1 MHAGRRGY
9 LGENGMRP
17 GEVVTERF
25 EILRSAGSGGM
36 GVVYQAH
43 DRQTDRAVALKV
55 LIEREEGLTD
65 RFAEE
70 IELLSALDHPHIVG
84 YVSNGFTNDGAPYL
98 VMPWLE
104 GQDLEAR
111 LRAGPLSIDETLTIA
126 QCVADAL
133 ACLHGRGLVHR
144 DLKPSNLFL
153 PEGRLDR
160 VKVIDLGIARSTI
173 PTRPLTMSGILMGT
187 PGFIAPEQA
196 RGEREIAPT
205 VDVFALGCVLF
216 ECLTGKRLFGGSHV
230 MAVLAKILLEEPPR
244 ARELRPDVPEGLDAL
259 IHKMVAKDPARRP
272 RDGAELAQ
280 WLEAMRDAPPGS
292 TRSLAPA
299 SLTANEQRVVTVV
312 VAVLPASR
320 GAPTYGVDATRT
332 SADPFRASSS
342 RFGVRV
348 HPLAEGIAIALAPDG
363 YSAVDQASLLARFG
377 HHVMEAFPGAA
388 VALATGSA
396 VTGARLPVGEAIDRG
411 VTMVRAAAPG
421 RGVHLDDVSARLI
434 TSRFDVHRE
443 GGRIFLD
450 DERVSLD
457 PTRPLLGK
465 PTSCVGRDG
474 EFAILEASFAE
485 CTDGGGPK
493 VLLVTAPAGTGKSR
507 LRHEFVRRLRA
518 ASTIAPRVLQCHGDP
533 LHIATPYAQ
542 IAQAVRHAAGL
553 HEREPPSVVREKLA
567 AHLGEL
573 VPPGDVDRIADF
585 LGEMVGA
592 SFDDDGRLRLRAARQ
607 NAEAMADQ
615 VRLAFEDV
623 LRAWCRKQPVILVLE
638 ELHWGDPATV
648 KILDGALRKLEGEPL
663 LVLAMARPEVHERFP
678 GLWKNRH
685 VTEIRLPPLA
695 QRACMKLVREIMG
708 ENAVAED
715 VRRIIERCEGN
726 AFYLEELIR
735 AAAERP
741 PANGNARPPTPRHD
755 ELPETVIAVAQARLE
770 RLDPM
775 ARKVLRAASILGDT
789 FWLEGV
795 CALVGERPAALGPS
809 FDALIEHEAIA
820 LSEQPRF
827 AGVREYAFRHALLRG
842 AAYATLTDGD
852 RALGHRLAAQWLERV
867 DEDREVIA
875 IHWLEGGERRR
886 AGAAFAAAGE
896 ALWSRAQAE
905 AAARCAVRSLLLGD
919 LPAEGPEAISARVRL
934 LDDAVETTRRI
945 DARDVM
951 DGLERYVSIPDEA
964 RASGALQT
972 VVHVALDRAIEA
984 LRGIEDASTLSIV
997 LARGG
1002 CALAALSDFKEARR
1016 LLDEATALAED
1027 DGPRLWHAHY
1037 ASAKAAFW
1045 AGEYG
1050 SVVELLSSVVLP
1062 TDPRERVDMLLFLAT
1077 ATVAVLGP
1085 EGLDRGLAHVTRA
1098 ESLLD
1103 AGDEDPVAQVHC
1115 AKARVTCFYFAGQHA
1130 KAAEAA
1136 EAAVLLSR
1144 RAGLR
1149 YEECIHL
1156 HNVGELTLR
1165 QGQLDRAREALVAST
1180 EIARDIGAERIH
1192 LHNEA
1197 LIAFLDGRAARL
1209 EELAQGFRDVGNAF
1223 HELHA
1228 RYWLGHLLASRGE
1241 ANARRELASARELA
1255 RELQVRAMADDCT
1268 KLLDALPADA

>member
-1 MHAGRRGY
+1 
-9 LGENGMRP
+9 MRP
-17 GEVVTERF
+17 GDVVAERF
-25 EILRSAGSGGM
+25 EVLRSAGSGGM
-36 GVVYQAH
+36 GVVYRAH
-43 DRQTDRAVALKV
+43 DRKTDRAVALKV

-70 IELLSALDHPHIVG
+70 IELLSAFDHPHIVG
-84 YVSNGFTNDGAPYL
+84 YVTHGFTQEGAPYL

-111 LRAGPLSIDETLTIA
+111 LRAGPLSIDETLTVA
-126 QCVADAL
+126 LCVADAL

-153 PEGRLDR
+153 PDGRIDQ
-160 VKVIDLGIARSTI
+160 VQVIDLGIARTTI

-196 RGEREIAPT
+196 RGDREIAPT
-205 VDVFALGCVLF
+205 VDVFAFGCVLF

-244 ARELRPDVPEGLDAL
+244 ARELRPDVPDGLDLL
-259 IHKMVAKDPARRP
+259 IHKMVSKDPARRP
-272 RDGAELAQ
+272 RDGAQLKQ
-280 WLEAMRDAPPGS
+280 WLEEMRDAPPGS
-292 TRSLAPA
+292 TRSLAAA

-312 VAVLPASR
+312 VAVLPSSR
-320 GAPTYGVDATRT
+320 GAASPTADVTRT
-332 SADPFRASSS
+332 NADPFRASSA

-348 HPLAEGIAIALAPDG
+348 HPLAEGIAIALAPEG

-377 HHVMEAFPGAA
+377 HHVTEVFPGAC

-396 VTGARLPVGEAIDRG
+396 VTGVRLPVGEAIDRG

-434 TSRFDVHRE
+434 TSRFDVRRE
-443 GGRIFLD
+443 EGRLFLE
-450 DERVSLD
+450 DERLSLD

-474 EFAILEASFAE
+474 EFAMLEASFAE
-485 CTDGGGPK
+485 CADGGGPK
-493 VLLVTAPAGTGKSR
+493 VFLVTASAGAGKSR

-518 ASTIAPRVLQCHGDP
+518 SSAVPPRVLQCHGDP
-533 LHIATPYAQ
+533 LHLTTPYAQ
-542 IAQAVRHAAGL
+542 IAQAVRQAADL
-553 HEREPPSVVREKLA
+553 REREPPGVVREKLE
-567 AHLGEL
+567 AHLQGL
-573 VPPGDVDRIADF
+573 VAPGDVDRVTDF

-592 SFDDDGRLRLRAARQ
+592 SFDDDGHLRLRAARQ

-623 LRAWCRKQPVILVLE
+623 LRAWCRKQPVVLVLE
-638 ELHWGDPATV
+638 DLHWGDAATV
-648 KILDGALRKLEGEPL
+648 KLLDGALRKLEGEPI

-708 ENAVAED
+708 ENAIAED
-715 VRRIIERCEGN
+715 VRRIVERSEGN

-735 AAAERP
+735 AAAERGP
-741 PANGNARPPTPRHD
+741 ERASRPPTPRAD

-770 RLDPM
+770 RLDP
-775 ARKVLRAASILGDT
+775 AVRKVLRAASIFGDV

-795 CALVGERPAALGPS
+795 CALVGERPSALGRS
-809 FDALIEHEAIA
+809 FDALVEHEAIA
-820 LSEQPRF
+820 PSEQPRF
-827 AGVREYAFRHALLRG
+827 AGVREFAFRHALLRG

-867 DEDREVIA
+867 DEDREVVA

-886 AGAAFAAAGE
+886 AAVAFAAAGE
-896 ALWSRAQAE
+896 SRWARAQAE

-919 LPAEGPEAISARVRL
+919 LPAEGAEAISDRVRL
-934 LDDAVETTRRI
+934 LDDAIETTRRI

-951 DGLERYVSIPDEA
+951 TGLDRHVALPDNA
-964 RASGALQT
+964 RGSGNLYT
-972 VVHVALDRAIEA
+972 VVHVALDRAIDA
-984 LRGIEDASTLSIV
+984 LRGQDDPAVLSTV

-1016 LLDEATALAED
+1016 LLTEATTLAGD
-1027 DGPRLWHAHY
+1027 DGPRLWNAHY

-1050 SVVELLSSVVLP
+1050 SVIELLSSAVLP
-1062 TDPRERVDMLLFLAT
+1062 SDPRERVDMLLFLAT
-1077 ATVAVLGP
+1077 ATVAVDGRDALH
-1085 EGLDRGLAHVTRA
+1085 RGLAHIGRA
-1098 ESLLD
+1098 EALLD
-1103 AGDEDPVAQVHC
+1103 AGDADPLAQVHC
-1115 AKARVTCFYFAGQHA
+1115 AKARVTCFYFAGEHE

-1136 EAAVLLSR
+1136 EAAVALSR

-1156 HNVGELTLR
+1156 HNIGELTLR
-1165 QGQLDRAREALVAST
+1165 QGELERARAALVAST

-1197 LIAFLDGRAARL
+1197 LIAFLDGREARL
-1209 EELAQGFRDVGNAF
+1209 EELAEGFRAVGNSF

-1228 RYWLGHLLASRGE
+1228 RYWLGHLLAERGE
-1241 ANARRELASARELA
+1241 ANARRELASARDLA
-1255 RELQVRAMADDCT
+1255 RELQVRTMADDCT
-1268 KLLDALPADA
+1268 RLMERLPADG